1 MKILSTKVDIPES
14 YFGIEFTDVSLY
26 FYEDEGGKL
35 IRLIVNGVKLG
46 RDVPIGLLE
55 AEEPYMYSEENILRG
70 VKDVYPEFLII

>member
-1 MKILSTKVDIPES
+1 MKILSTKVDIPEF
-14 YFGIEFTDVSLY
+14 YFGIEFTGVSLY

-46 RDVPIGLLE
+46 RDVPITIIRG
-55 AEEPYMYSEENILRG
+55 PDQYTEENILRG